1 MKQTKQEPKE
11 LIVTESITLLILVAI
26 FFFTI
31 FWYFITYNLDGNI
44 IAYVLWLACM
54 PLFLMLFWKRSK
66 KAIISINQQG
76 IFSHGKLVTDWYHF
90 QNVEIKQLP
99 LRIGQIN
106 DNVVMIIRFLNTE
119 RNMLYEQKL
128 KLSNTLNKSE
138 EQMLRAIESFKKN

>member
-1 MKQTKQEPKE
+1 MKQTKHKPEE
-11 LIVTESITLLILVAI
+11 LNVTESITLLILVAI

-66 KAIISINQQG
+66 KVIISINQQG

-106 DNVVMIIRFLNTE
+106 DNVVMIIRFLNEE

-138 EQMLRAIESFKKN
+138 EQMLRAIEFFKKK

>member
-1 MKQTKQEPKE
+1 MQQKKHQPKE

-44 IAYVLWLACM
+44 IAYVLWFACM
-54 PLFLMLFWKRSK
+54 PLFLMVFWKRSK

-76 IFSHGKLVTDWYHF
+76 IFSHGRLVTDWYHF
-90 QNVEIKQLP
+90 HSVEIKQLP

-106 DNVVMIIRFLNTE
+106 DNVVMIIHFLNTE
-119 RNMLYEQKL
+119 RNTLFEIKL

-138 EQMLRAIESFKKN
+138 EQMLRAIEFFKKK